1 MFFRQSGTVLAAAA
15 LAVTCTAT
23 LAAAAAPADAAP
35 ARTRW
40 SGAWTA
46 AVMRPSGAPWFPTWA
61 EQGFEDQSLRQVVRL
76 GAGGSKVRIRLSN
89 AYGTA
94 PLRVT
99 GASVGRTAEGAAVEP
114 GTMRPVRFG
123 RSPSVTVP
131 AGGRT
136 VSDPVALPVEAR
148 ERLTITLYFA
158 EPTGPA
164 TYHQVSM
171 TTTYRAD
178 GDRRRDTGAAAYT
191 DKVVPGYGSWY
202 FLEGV
207 EVSGGRPPRDAV
219 VAFGDSIT
227 DGFGATIDGDDRYPD
242 ALAVRLRAAGRPRP
256 VLNAGI
262 GSNKLLADSAC
273 GGDAG
278 ISRFARDVLGQPRVG
293 TVIVLIGINDIQ
305 LPDDRMCGV
314 DRDDPP
320 VTAARLIDGYRALV
334 RAARARGVRVVGGT
348 LAPYAGSAGWTA
360 EGEAVRREVN
370 RWIRTSGEYDAVA
383 DFDRA
388 LDPSGTGRIPE
399 GLHMGDHIHPSPA
412 GYRTMAAAID
422 LAALA

>member
-1 MFFRQSGTVLAAAA
+1 MFLRKTGIALSAAA
-15 LAVTCTAT
+15 LAVTSTAAPT
-23 LAAAAAPADAAP
+23 APADAAP
-35 ARTRW
+35 GRDHW

-46 AVMRPSGAPWFPTWA
+46 AVMRPSGSPWFPTWA
-61 EQGFEDQSLRQVVRL
+61 EQGFEDRSLRQVVRVN
-76 GAGGSKVRIRLSN
+76 AGGSKVRIRLSN

-99 GASVGRTAEGAAVEP
+99 GASVGRTAEGAGVER
-114 GTMRPVRFG
+114 GTMRPLRFE
-123 RSPSVTVP
+123 RAPSVTVP
-131 AGGRT
+131 AGGRA
-136 VSDPVALPVEAR
+136 VSDPVALPVRAR

-158 EPTGPA
+158 GATGPA

-178 GDRRRDTGAAAYT
+178 GDHHRDPASTAYT

-207 EVSGGRPPRDAV
+207 EVSGGRPRPKAV

-227 DGFGATIDGDDRYPD
+227 DGFGATVDGDDRYPD
-242 ALAVRLRAAGRPRP
+242 ALARRLIAADRPRP

-278 ISRFARDVLGQPRVG
+278 VSRFARDVLGQPRVG
-293 TVIVLIGINDIQ
+293 TAIVLIGINDIQ
-305 LPDDRMCGV
+305 LGDDRMCGV

-320 VTAARLIDGYRALV
+320 VTAARLIDGYRALI
-334 RAARARGVRVVGGT
+334 RAAHARGVEVVGAT
-348 LAPYAGSAGWTA
+348 LAPYGGSAGWTA
-360 EGEAVRREVN
+360 EGEEIRREVN
-370 RWIRTSGEYDAVA
+370 RWIRTGGEYDAVA

-388 LDPSGTGRIPE
+388 LDPSGTGRVPD

-412 GYRTMAAAID
+412 GYEVMAGAID
-422 LAALA
+422 LDDLA